1 MSTMDTDTETDT
13 ESDTET
19 DTETDTPVS
28 SKSSTS
34 DVTYTSA
41 IGIRKR
47 RRLRQQRKRLRER
60 NKKLRRLENLSKEK
74 EARTSSKVT
83 EVQTSSKGKKLNGSN
98 LYRPPPSDVKVIP
111 KNLGLCDICLGLYNK
126 KHMDR
131 HKSVCDGSGK
141 WCRYQ
146 FT

>member
-1 MSTMDTDTETDT
+1 MSTVDIDTETNNETDN
-13 ESDTET
+13 ET
-19 DTETDTPVS
+19 DTYVP

-34 DVTYTSA
+34 GVTYTSA

-74 EARTSSKVT
+74 E
-83 EVQTSSKGKKLNGSN
+83 VQTSSRGQKLNGSN

-111 KNLGLCDICLGLYNK
+111 ETLGLCDICLCLYNK
-126 KHMDR
+126 KHMGR
-131 HKSVCDGSGK
+131 HKSVCDGSGR